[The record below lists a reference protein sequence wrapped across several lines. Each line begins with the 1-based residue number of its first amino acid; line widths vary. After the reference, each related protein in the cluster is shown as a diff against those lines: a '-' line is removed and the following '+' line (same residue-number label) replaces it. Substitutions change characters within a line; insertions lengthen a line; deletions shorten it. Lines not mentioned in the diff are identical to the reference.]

1 MTCILLMRQLDL
13 RSEMM
18 ICLCSL
24 QDLRNLYYPKR
35 TVILSCEQWEYF
47 HQNIDDE
54 PNAFVFTLKESK
66 AKIKSIS
73 HVLLHLCTHL
83 HFTEKTGNELLFFPG
98 KNKRGC
104 PAGKVKMMSVN
115 NVLRHLLLRES

>member
-66 AKIKSIS
+66 AKIKSVS

-83 HFTEKTGNELLFFPG
+83 HFTEKTGNELLLFPWE
-98 KNKRGC
+98 KQERL
-104 PAGKVKMMSVN
+104 SS
-115 NVLRHLLLRES
+115 REGQNDVSQQCSETSAT